1 MIAIALAV
9 GAAFLF
15 ALGTVLQQKG
25 GSEESADAGMQAD
38 FLAKLAQRPV
48 WLLGVLVEVIGF
60 GLQATA
66 LGLGRLIVVQP
77 IQVTSVVFALPLGV
91 WLTAQIVNRREI
103 LGAVLTTAGLIA
115 FLVLANPTG
124 GTNDASVGAWL
135 VAGGICVGV
144 SVVLVG
150 ATLKAR
156 SSIRA
161 AAVGS
166 ASGILFGLCAA
177 LTKSTV
183 DMLDDGVLGV
193 FTDWHVYAL
202 VAVSIA
208 AFWLTQIALQ
218 HGLEL
223 AIATEQ
229 TLDSAVAVLIGTLL
243 FNEQLHDSVGEASL
257 AIAALVVAAVGL
269 YTLVLSQPAA
279 KEPVNV
285 PAGAG

>member
-103 LGAVLTTAGLIA
+103 LGAVLTTAGSSPSSCSQTPPA
-115 FLVLANPTG
+115 APT
-124 GTNDASVGAWL
+124 TR
-135 VAGGICVGV
+135 
-144 SVVLVG
+144 
-150 ATLKAR
+150 R
-156 SSIRA
+156 SAHGWWPA
-161 AAVGS
+161 AS
-166 ASGILFGLCAA
+166 ASASRWC
-177 LTKSTV
+177 
-183 DMLDDGVLGV
+183 
-193 FTDWHVYAL
+193 W
-202 VAVSIA
+202 
-208 AFWLTQIALQ
+208 
-218 HGLEL
+218 
-223 AIATEQ
+223 
-229 TLDSAVAVLIGTLL
+229 SARR
-243 FNEQLHDSVGEASL
+243 
-257 AIAALVVAAVGL
+257 
-269 YTLVLSQPAA
+269 
-279 KEPVNV
+279 
-285 PAGAG
+285 